1 MGRRRMIEVKDL
13 TFSYGKDKQALKGLN
28 FTVSDGEIFGFLGP
42 NGSGKSTTQKILT
55 GILQGHGGFVSVFG
69 QEISSVHK
77 QDFFSKIGVLFEF
90 PYLYTN
96 LSAVDNLKYFSS
108 FYPKGQV
115 RDAYELLEQLEFK
128 KDFLKKPVSSYSK
141 GMRQRVSMARALI
154 SNPKLLFL
162 DEPTSGLDPSGAALF
177 RKIIEDERKKGT
189 TVFLTT
195 HNMSDADLLC
205 DRVAFISNGEI
216 AALDTPK
223 KLKED
228 NGSRQVSVAYIY
240 NGNRE
245 EKTIEAAELNNG
257 LNFPHDEIISI
268 HSHEPTLEDMF
279 IQYTG
284 RGLT

>member
-1 MGRRRMIEVKDL
+1 MIEVKNL
-13 TFSYGKDKQALKGLN
+13 TFSYSRDKQALKGLD
-28 FTVSDGEIFGFLGP
+28 FTVEDGEIFGFLGP

-55 GILQGHGGFVSVFG
+55 GILQGHGGNVSIFG
-69 QEISSVHK
+69 EKISSVRK

-108 FYPKGQV
+108 FYPQKQI
-115 RDAYELLEQLEFK
+115 RDVYELLEQLEFK

-177 RKIIEDERKKGT
+177 RKIIEEERKKGT
-189 TVFLTT
+189 TIFLTT

-216 AALDTPK
+216 VALDTPK
-223 KLKED
+223 KLKEK
-228 NGSRQVSVAYIY
+228 NSSRQISVVYSY
-240 NGNRE
+240 NGVRS
-245 EKTIEAAELNNG
+245 EKAIEADELDSG

>member
-1 MGRRRMIEVKDL
+1 MIEVKNL
-13 TFSYGKDKQALKGLN
+13 TFSYSKDKQALKGLD
-28 FTVSDGEIFGFLGP
+28 FTVNDGEIFGFLGP

-55 GILQGHGGFVSVFG
+55 GILQGYGGHASIFG
-69 QEISSVHK
+69 QEISTVHK
-77 QDFFSKIGVLFEF
+77 QDFFCKIGVLFEF

-108 FYPKGQV
+108 FYPKQKV
-115 RDAYELLEQLEFK
+115 RDPYKLLELLEFK

-154 SNPKLLFL
+154 SNPELLFL

-189 TVFLTT
+189 TIFITT
-195 HNMSDADLLC
+195 HNMSVADLLC

-223 KLKED
+223 KLKEK
-228 NGSRQVSVAYIY
+228 NSSRQISVAYIY
-240 NGNRE
+240 KGNRE
-245 EKTIEAAELNNG
+245 EKTIEAAELNSG
-257 LNFPHDEIISI
+257 LTFPHDEIISI